1 MVTAVAGMV
10 DSVRVTE
17 ITAVVSRRRASV
29 LPIIMILMRDSGL
42 LSLQT
47 ENRFV
52 WETFVRL
59 LMTYVSL

>member
-1 MVTAVAGMV
+1 MVTAIAGMV